1 MKKLHE
7 IVRKYLT
14 KNIQTRGDDDLLY
27 ILILENEMGVNLSE
41 ISARDFLLEYRKE
54 NLPTIETVGRC
65 RRKAQEENKDLLPDE
80 NIILNRKKC
89 EKKFY
94 NYSKGVD

>member
-1 MKKLHE
+1 MRKLYK

-14 KNIQTRGDDDLLY
+14 ENIQTRGDDDLLY
-27 ILILENEMGVNLSE
+27 ILIIENEMGVNLSE
-41 ISARDFLLEYRKE
+41 ISARDFILEYRKE

-65 RRKAQEENKDLLPDE
+65 RRKVQEENKALLPDE
-80 NIILNRKKC
+80 DIILNRKKI

-94 NYSKGVD
+94 NFFKRC